1 MLDAADLVAVL
12 RRASRL
18 SQRALGERAGT
29 SGATIAAYEAGDK
42 EPRLTTLTRLAEAAG
57 YRLRIEVEP
66 MEAALSRA
74 ARRSLALHG
83 RVLDHLLRDPEG
95 VRARARRNLAVIRG
109 ANPNAGPW
117 LDEWAH
123 LLEGP
128 IHELASAL
136 IATDEHARA
145 LRQSSPFAGVLTQE
159 ERLEALR
166 AGR

>member
-1 MLDAADLVAVL
+1 
-12 RRASRL
+12 
-18 SQRALGERAGT
+18 
-29 SGATIAAYEAGDK
+29 
-42 EPRLTTLTRLAEAAG
+42 
-57 YRLRIEVEP
+57 

-74 ARRSLALHG
+74 DRRSLALHG

-123 LLEGP
+123 LLQGP

-166 AGR
+166 DGR